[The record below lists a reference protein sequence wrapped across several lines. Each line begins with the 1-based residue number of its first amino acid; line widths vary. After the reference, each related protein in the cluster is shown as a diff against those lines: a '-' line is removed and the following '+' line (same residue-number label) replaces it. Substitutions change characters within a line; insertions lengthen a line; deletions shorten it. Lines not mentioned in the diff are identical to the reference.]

1 MKLQLLFAALIT
13 ALSLV
18 ISTTVQAHA
27 IGFKS
32 DVGNLFER
40 GAVLQFTDKY
50 QGYQSA
56 KIFFNSLLL
65 RLVVYK
71 QSSGCVQ
78 AEPCSLMISEA
89 PLEVYFEVKRV
100 ERFGC
105 YDSYYAKTPDAVR
118 SAILEQI
125 IIHRF
130 ASERCQTL
138 VQVPEGAIH
147 YKISGLNSET
157 GEAGSAEV
165 FAKLFNIQLVRIDN

>member
-1 MKLQLLFAALIT
+1 MKFQIFFA

-18 ISTTVQAHA
+18 ISTNVQAQA
-27 IGFKS
+27 IGFKA
-32 DVGNLFER
+32 DIGNLLEK
-40 GAVLQFTDKY
+40 GAVPEYTDKY

-65 RLVVYK
+65 KLVVYK
-71 QSSGCVQ
+71 KSADCVQ
-78 AEPCSLMISEA
+78 AEPCSLTASAEP
-89 PLEVYFEVKRV
+89 PLEVYFQVKRV

-105 YDSYYAKTPDAVR
+105 YDSYYAKTPDAVK
-118 SAILEQI
+118 SEFLEQI

-147 YKISGLNSET
+147 YKISGLNLET

-165 FAKLFNIQLVRIDN
+165 FAKLLNIQLVRIEN